1 MDRRLLHLVVTLLV
15 VGATFAAALGVRPAT
30 ASAADLTVPTL
41 TVSVTPDHVDYGHT
55 VNVTGTLQV
64 HDVTVTLWRQ
74 RADESDFTQ
83 VSSKVTADDGSFAFT
98 PLPQMNT
105 VYRVEYAGDGTT
117 WAATSADVSVTVR
130 PVLTLTASAE
140 VWQGQNVTLH
150 GSLKPLG
157 SGTKVTIERRSGGAW
172 QTWSKV
178 KLSASSSFSVALK
191 ASRPGKLIVRAVKV
205 SDDAFGAAFSPSR
218 RVKVRDGNPYGVPA
232 SYAHFIVV
240 DISKYEL
247 YYHEHGLVVRVFPCV
262 TGKPSTP
269 TPIGQWAVYQKQW
282 APGGQYGA
290 AALWYHGP
298 YGIHGTNQPGL
309 LSRFPRNYSHGCT
322 RLYKQDILWLYAH
335 CPVGTPVRNVP

>member
-15 VGATFAAALGVRPAT
+15 VGAAFAVALGVRPAA
-30 ASAADLTVPTL
+30 ASAADPTVPTL

-55 VNVTGTLQV
+55 VSVTGTLQV
-64 HDVTVTLWRQ
+64 PDAPVTLWRQ
-74 RADESDFTQ
+74 RADETDFTQ

-130 PVLTLTASAE
+130 PILTLTASAE

-150 GSLKPLG
+150 GSLRPLG
-157 SGTKVTIERRSGGAW
+157 SGTQVTIERRSGGAW

-178 KLSASSSFSVALK
+178 KLSASSSFSVAVK
-191 ASRPGKLIVRAVKV
+191 ASRPGKLIVRAVKI

-218 RVKVRDGNPYGVPA
+218 RVKVRDGNPYGVPT

-240 DISKYEL
+240 DISQYKL

-269 TPIGQWAVYQKQW
+269 TPLGQWAVYEKQW

-298 YGIHGTNQPGL
+298 YGIHGTDQPGL